1 MKLSSGDE
9 TASKLNLD
17 LELLIRGG
25 DDDEHEKAKPHRKR
39 KRAAAADGVFECK
52 MCRLLFATFQALG
65 GHRTRCHMRGDRKAA
80 GRPEKGGVCHRCT
93 VCGARFEMG
102 QALGGHMRRHK
113 AAGGCWKERRR
124 TREVVDFGVAPLEV
138 NMFDGVRR
146 SASSCQLLQLFV

>member
-9 TASKLNLD
+9 TAPKLNLD
-17 LELLIRGG
+17 LELLTRGNH
-25 DDDEHEKAKPHRKR
+25 DDDEHEKAKPRRKR
-39 KRAAAADGVFECK
+39 KRAADADGVFECK
-52 MCRLLFATFQALG
+52 TCHLRFATFQALG
-65 GHRTRCHMRGDRKAA
+65 GHRTSHMRGDRKE

-93 VCGARFEMG
+93 VCGAKFEMG

-124 TREVVDFGVAPLEV
+124 AREVVEFGVAPLEV
-138 NMFDGVRR
+138 NMFDVVRR